1 MIILLLINILELLAI
16 VYLLWILFEQV
27 MNYEHLND
35 LHDNALNSLEKIRN
49 ERDYLRNEYYRS
61 TSETKADLLK
71 QNDKYIEQINKI
83 KKIAKNS
90 NMIPCGDFYTD
101 CENCKDEMTDN
112 GKTCMR
118 KGLKR
123 ILEVVGELE
132 NEKI

>member
-27 MNYEHLND
+27 MNYEHLDD

-49 ERDYLRNEYYRS
+49 ERDYWRDEYYRT
-61 TSETKADLLK
+61 TSEIKADLLK
-71 QNDKYIEQINKI
+71 QNDEYINTINKI

-90 NMIPCGDFYTD
+90 NMLPCADFCAG
-101 CENCKDEMTDN
+101 CENCKDETTDN

-118 KGLKR
+118 KGLKEIR
-123 ILEVVGELE
+123 SLVERV
-132 NEKI
+132 

>member
-49 ERDYLRNEYYRS
+49 ERDYLRNEYYRT

-83 KKIAKNS
+83 REIAKTS
-90 NMIPCGDFYTD
+90 SDLPCADYWGN
-101 CENCKDEMTDN
+101 CEKCNDDITNN
-112 GKTCMR
+112 GETCMR

-123 ILEVVGELE
+123 ILKVVGE
-132 NEKI
+132 

>member
-35 LHDNALNSLEKIRN
+35 LHDNALNSLEKIIT
-49 ERDYLRNEYYRS
+49 ERDYWRDEYYRS

-71 QNDKYIEQINKI
+71 QNDEYKNTINKI

-112 GKTCMR
+112 GKTCIK
-118 KGLKR
+118 KGL
-123 ILEVVGELE
+123 
-132 NEKI
+132 NEIRSLVERV